1 MTKLTAC
8 GGYSDK
14 NGNHVIGSFEN
25 CNIMFLGKNS
35 TLKIGDNFIAKNMT
49 INVKIKIHKNYQ
61 IKVHS
66 LRN

>member
-14 NGNHVIGSFEN
+14 NGNQVIGSFEN

-35 TLKIGDNFIAKNMT
+35 TLKIGDNFIAKNT
-49 INVKIKIHKNYQ
+49 VDEKRWAITPKI
-61 IKVHS
+61 
-66 LRN
+66 L